1 MRFCAALVVLAL
13 AGCNSAA
20 DAPGP
25 PTQGEASALADA
37 EAMLAEREPPAAQ

>member
-1 MRFCAALVVLAL
+1 MRLCAALCLLAL

-37 EAMLAEREPPAAQ
+37 EAMRAEREPPASQ